1 MNQQTMEEFKTEYD
15 KALFKMHSA
24 SGRKEAVYWCH
35 RASELKQVMESKSLY
50 QAGYSGIC

>member
-1 MNQQTMEEFKTEYD
+1 MNQQTIEEFKTEYD

-35 RASELKQVMESKSLY
+35 RATELKQAMINYERTMETY
-50 QAGYSGIC
+50 C